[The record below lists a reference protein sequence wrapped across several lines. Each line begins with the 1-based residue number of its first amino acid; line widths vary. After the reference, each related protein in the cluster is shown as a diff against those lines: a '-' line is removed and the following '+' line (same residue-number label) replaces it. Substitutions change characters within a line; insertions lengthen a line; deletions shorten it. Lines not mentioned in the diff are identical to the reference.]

1 MRGEGERAHRREKR
15 RSRAQESKVRKVDV
29 GEEKKCE
36 KEFGLKER
44 EKIARKKTENWVN
57 A

>member
-36 KEFGLKER
+36 KEFCLER
-44 EKIARKKTENWVN
+44 KRKDCEK
-57 A
+57 